1 MAKKILLGFLIL
13 LFVALIW
20 FSIDTMWW
28 HVKMLIRGINY
39 MKIHGESYTTIAH
52 DSRQV
57 AFIFLSI
64 ASLIAWCGYSIYLF
78 IKSLLKK

>member
-28 HVKMLIRGINY
+28 HVKMLIRGLES
-39 MKIHGESYTTIAH
+39 MKLRGEYYGSIEH
-52 DSRQV
+52 DTRQV
-57 AFIFLSI
+57 IFIFLSI
-64 ASLIAWCGYSIYLF
+64 ASLVAWCGYSIYLF
-78 IKSLLKK
+78 VKSLLKK